1 METLAGDAMTP
12 ETDLTGRSFASLDQ
26 AERDRLATLLR
37 PLPWIDGLVAAV
49 AIAPDTP
56 DMADEVEDAL
66 DWLDVIWR
74 EEKDDE
80 VGKLTARQSIEMVSP
95 VMDHFMHVSDALGD
109 EAESYRP
116 YLAGYSDPLEAASQW
131 AAGFCGGI
139 SLYMDAWEPL
149 LADEDALPLLF
160 ALFSL
165 VREEELPEDI
175 RADSPFRAMPPDRLE
190 RMRREAVETLP
201 EIVRALNEH
210 ALGPFDDFDPD
221 EDDDLDVD
229 ETTTEGPQE
238 PYARSAPKVGRND
251 PCPCGSGKKYKK
263 CCLGKAEA
271 QD

>member
-1 METLAGDAMTP
+1 MTP
-12 ETDLTGRSFASLDQ
+12 ETDPTGRNFASLDQ
-26 AERDRLATLLR
+26 AERDRLAILLR

-56 DMADEVEDAL
+56 DMADNVEGAL

-74 EEKDDE
+74 EEKQDE
-80 VGKLTARQSIEMVSP
+80 VGKLTARQSIDMVTP
-95 VMDHFMHVSDALGD
+95 VMDHFFNVSEALGD
-109 EAESYRP
+109 EPESYRP
-116 YLAGYSDPLEAASQW
+116 YLAGFSDPLEAASQW

-139 SLYMDAWEPL
+139 SLYMEAWEPL
-149 LADEDALPLLF
+149 LGDEDALPLLF

-175 RADSPFRAMPPDRLE
+175 RADSPFRDMPPDRLE

-210 ALGPFDDFDPD
+210 AFGPYADFDLDED

-229 ETTTEGPQE
+229 ETIPEDPQE
-238 PYARSAPKVGRND
+238 PYVRSAPKVGRND

-271 QD
+271 ED